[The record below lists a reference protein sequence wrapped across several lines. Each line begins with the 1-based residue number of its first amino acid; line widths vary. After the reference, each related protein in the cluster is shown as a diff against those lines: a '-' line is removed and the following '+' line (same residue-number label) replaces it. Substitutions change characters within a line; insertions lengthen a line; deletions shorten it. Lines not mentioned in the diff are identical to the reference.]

1 MTNALIN
8 ARDDFARANPEQ
20 RVSLNGREWGLIDLD
35 GSGPALLLIPGTLG
49 RADIFWQQMAALK
62 GRVRILSV
70 SYPDSGGVEEWAGDL
85 IALISDRDIEKVTV
99 LGSSLGGYLA
109 QYIAAVHPDRVERLI
124 AANTLY
130 DTVPAKRNPPYSSDL
145 DLAPIEELRNGF
157 GRGLGAWADSH
168 PEQAELVELLLQE
181 VGGRIPELELRN
193 RLKGIKNAPDLPA
206 SKTSP
211 ANTVT
216 IEAADDPLIPQFMR
230 DEVRAVLTPAVS
242 YHFESG
248 GHFPYLARPE
258 LYTAILEEQLQL
270 VAAGTTKWGNAR
282 ERSL

>member
-85 IALISDRDIEKVTV
+85 IALISDRDIEKITV

-130 DTVPAKRNPPYSSDL
+130 DTAPAKRNPPYSSDL

-193 RLKGIKNAPDLPA
+193 RLKGIKNAPVLPA
-206 SKTSP
+206 SKVSP

-270 VAAGTTKWGNAR
+270 VAAGTTKWANAR

>member
-8 ARDDFARANPEQ
+8 ARDDFAWANPEQ
-20 RVSLNGREWGLIDLD
+20 RVLLNGREWGLIDLD

-193 RLKGIKNAPDLPA
+193 RLKGIKNAPVLPA
-206 SKTSP
+206 SMVSP